1 MSLFFWWRGGKG
13 SRMVSFMY
21 QRVIQHLWLMDS
33 ISEHI
38 DVALYTEGQI
48 KSNKA
53 LTTLQKYSYLVFLF
67 DISAF
72 VYNTNSWFGNTLI
85 WNVPFFLVERREG
98 F

>member
-1 MSLFFWWRGGKG
+1 
-13 SRMVSFMY
+13 MVSFMY

-53 LTTLQKYSYLVFLF
+53 LTTLQR
-67 DISAF
+67 
-72 VYNTNSWFGNTLI
+72 NTTI
-85 WNVPFFLVERREG
+85 
-98 F
+98 